1 MKRMVEQNE
10 MNRID
15 NSVENALNAFFSNI
29 IKTLGNVEHMQNDS
43 LQKQAPEVFYKKAVL
58 NNFSIFAVKLLCWSL
73 FLIK

>member
-1 MKRMVEQNE
+1 MPYKKT
-10 MNRID
+10 
-15 NSVENALNAFFSNI
+15 L
-29 IKTLGNVEHMQNDS
+29 KTLGNVERMQNDS